1 MVAAGIDWVVVVAAA
16 SGASLLAGATD
27 SLDVVD
33 SVDADGVSVGGDSFD
48 GASVGVV
55 VASAVAGVSAVVV
68 SDAGDAGAESAGV
81 TFVATVVAICS
92 DFVSDVS
99 GAVCAGVVS
108 GASALTT
115 AGS

>member
-1 MVAAGIDWVVVVAAA
+1 LVAAGIDWVVVVAAA

-55 VASAVAGVSAVVV
+55 VASAVAGVSATGG
-68 SDAGDAGAESAGV
+68 SDTGDADAD
-81 TFVATVVAICS
+81 S
-92 DFVSDVS
+92 D
-99 GAVCAGVVS
+99 
-108 GASALTT
+108 
-115 AGS
+115 